1 MCLISVIFLTCS
13 LTCSPSSFSFTPC
26 CCALLDHSP
35 SSLLL
40 SPPVH
45 DVLHICTVHHQPP
58 PSEFLFS
65 SNSSALSSCH
75 SRVYQS
81 LANLIRWADQV
92 MLDGIDL
99 DDKENVASVTNV
111 IKAVLDGVKVWA
123 LCWKWCGSVLKWSF
137 QRRLRLAALSVCEQ
151 ELVKLTIE
159 KQEQPS
165 PTTPN
170 KPAAPAVTAERWA
183 QSTLAGLRRFRR
195 SEHVPSLNLLF
206 FFTYAAACQQRCP
219 W

>member
-1 MCLISVIFLTCS
+1 MPSWIILLPHFCSPLLCMMCFISVLYT
-13 LTCSPSSFSFTPC
+13 TK
-26 CCALLDHSP
+26 
-35 SSLLL
+35 
-40 SPPVH
+40 
-45 DVLHICTVHHQPP
+45 P